1 MRSRNA
7 GTIRKERLMFVH
19 ELQDALK
26 ANGLVEVLTDMITEV
41 IPPTPMSIFHFGDM
55 CGLFCAN
62 CIIGFNAY

>member
-1 MRSRNA
+1 
-7 GTIRKERLMFVH
+7 MFVH